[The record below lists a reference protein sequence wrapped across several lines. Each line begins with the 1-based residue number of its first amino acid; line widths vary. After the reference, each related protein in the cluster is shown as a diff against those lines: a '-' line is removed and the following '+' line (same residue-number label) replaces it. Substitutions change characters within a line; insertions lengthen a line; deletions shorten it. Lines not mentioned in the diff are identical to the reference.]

1 MKIPCEMIQDVLPL
15 YHDGVCSD
23 VSKNIVE
30 GHLRECEECTAF
42 FKRIDVDVAS
52 PIHAVEAEPLRA
64 IKKTWSKE
72 KKRAWVKGF
81 AIAVLIFILI
91 SSCFTALTQWRFI
104 EVTTNGMT
112 VAEIYRLKDGRII
125 YRLETPGNTWSRSF
139 EFGRGPDNENF
150 KIPVRAVV
158 ELSETQ
164 GWPSYLDDYMLI
176 DESET
181 NAWERANGYPETK
194 RWYIGAPDDCLLI
207 YEVGMELE
215 PAPEHLEILV
225 LRGIH

>member
-1 MKIPCEMIQDVLPL
+1 MKIPCELVQDVLPL

-30 GHLRECEECTAF
+30 RHLRECEECTAF
-42 FKRIDVDVAS
+42 LKSIDVELDTPMTA
-52 PIHAVEAEPLRA
+52 AEAEPLQA

-72 KKRAWVKGF
+72 KKRAWIKGF

-91 SSCFTALTQWRFI
+91 NSCFVALTQWRFV

-112 VAEIYRLKDGRII
+112 VAEIYRLEDGRII
-125 YRLETPGNTWSRSF
+125 YRLDTPSNTWSRSF
-139 EFGRGPDNENF
+139 EFSHGPDNEKF

-158 ELSETQ
+158 ELNEMQ
-164 GWPSYLDDYMLI
+164 GWPSYLDDYMMI
-176 DESET
+176 DEAEN

-194 RWYIGAPDDCLLI
+194 RWYIGGPDDCLLI

-215 PAPEHLEILV
+215 PAPEHLEELV